1 MVALVSNYNAFN
13 HVVLLIFPIT
23 EVDEW
28 EIAPC
33 FSDLLS
39 NTCVQF
45 LKDRVQSLHP
55 YDQLGMGGST
65 VCQSAGKVLLESGR
79 LIEYDW

>member
-1 MVALVSNYNAFN
+1 MVALASQYYAFN
-13 HVVLLIFPIT
+13 HVVLIFPIT

-28 EIAPC
+28 EIAPY

-39 NTCVQF
+39 NTTVQF

-55 YDQLGMGGST
+55 SDHLGMDGTT
-65 VCQSAGKVLLESGR
+65 VSQSAGMVLLESGR